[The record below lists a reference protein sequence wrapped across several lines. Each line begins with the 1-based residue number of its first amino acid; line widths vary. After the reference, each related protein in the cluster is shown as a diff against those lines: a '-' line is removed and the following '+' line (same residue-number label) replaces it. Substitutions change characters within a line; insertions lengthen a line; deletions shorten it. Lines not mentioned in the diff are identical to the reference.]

1 MAAMRLIEELRSE
14 HEVIER
20 AVGALG
26 TYVEL
31 RARGGGTPAD
41 GEGFLRFFRLF
52 AGSYHHAREEDT
64 LFPALE
70 KHVELPHRSGPLFS
84 LTDQH
89 RRMEATFDEMAP
101 LLAEGLRTKEEG
113 ETLVELFT
121 RYSHALL
128 VHIDAEN
135 SVLLPESEERLRQ
148 SGVHELDGR
157 LPTKEELDARAE
169 GERLVDLYP
178 PSTDLGP
185 IRGEG
190 CVICPSYGT
199 TCGGLE
205 REWWN
210 DSEWERFS
218 KGRE

>member
-1 MAAMRLIEELRSE
+1 MRLIDDLRAE

-20 AVGALG
+20 VLG
-26 TYVEL
+26 SLGGFVER
-31 RARGGGTPAD
+31 RARGEGEPAD
-41 GEGFLRFFRLF
+41 GEGFLRFFRLY

-70 KHVELPHRSGPLFS
+70 KHLELHHRSGPLFS

-89 RRMEATFDEMAP
+89 RRMEATLDEMAS
-101 LLAEGLRTKEEG
+101 LLAGDIRTEGDGGR
-113 ETLVELFT
+113 LVELFT
-121 RYSHALL
+121 RYAQALL
-128 VHIDAEN
+128 THIDAEN
-135 SVLLPESEERLRQ
+135 SVLLPESEERLRHC
-148 SGVHELDGR
+148 GVYELNGR
-157 LPTKEELDARAE
+157 PPSKEELEALGE
-169 GERLVDLYP
+169 GERLASLYL
-178 PSTDLGP
+178 PSSDLGP

-190 CVICPSYGT
+190 CAICPSYGT

-218 KGRE
+218 KDRE